1 MIHVHVYTARR
12 RRPARRRSLVPCR
25 KRAAQG
31 SSTDV
36 LGETV
41 QPKMPADDLQLYYW
55 NGRGLLEVGRMVL
68 AAAGKKAGI
77 DYA

>member
-1 MIHVHVYTARR
+1 MLLASSLLDLFIVAPPAAAR
-12 RRPARRRSLVPCR
+12 
-25 KRAAQG
+25 KQY
-31 SSTDV
+31 STDV

-68 AAAGKKAGI
+68 AAAGKKAGV